1 MKRLAPLMRSRL
13 PPAAINALRA
23 VGYAAEL
30 AGASPYL
37 VGGAVRDLLLGRET
51 ADLDVSLLN
60 ADANT
65 FDAIASLTGGVIT
78 KRSQFNTAR
87 LALGGLAIDL
97 AMARAEEY
105 PSPGALPVV
114 RPADSM
120 RQDLARR
127 DFSINAMAV
136 SLSADSWG
144 KLLDPRAGREDLAA
158 GVIRAL
164 HSASFRDDPTRIFRA
179 ARYAARLDMTLAPDT
194 LRWAV
199 ESARFI
205 PYLSPERV
213 RNELELIFHEPDA
226 AGAALGLLD
235 EWRALAAIHPSLR
248 FHRNGWDGFADE
260 TGGLS
265 RRQRAGVGY
274 ALLCIGA
281 SDSDANAIA
290 ARLRPNSAFRRAIRD
305 AATLGRIAAS
315 SAINDKSNSEL
326 AALLDP
332 LRESA
337 IRAAV
342 LAADGDVQ
350 RRLSEYLTHHR
361 HLKPHLTGDDL
372 IRMGIPR
379 GPEIGR
385 ALARLRAARMDGDA
399 ANAEDERAMV
409 EGMIQSMQKT

>member
-1 MKRLAPLMRSRL
+1 MNHISPLMQSRL
-13 PPAAINALRA
+13 PADTLTTLRA
-23 VGYAAEL
+23 VANGAER
-30 AGASPYL
+30 AGAAPYL

-60 ADANT
+60 ANAAT
-65 FDAIASLTGGVIT
+65 FDAIASLTGGVIA

-127 DFSINAMAV
+127 DFSINAMAA

-144 KLLDPRAGREDLAA
+144 ALLDPHKGGDDLSA

-164 HSASFRDDPTRIFRA
+164 HPASFRDDPTRIFRA
-179 ARYAARLDMTLAPDT
+179 ARYAARLGMTLAPDT
-194 LRWAV
+194 LRWTLD
-199 ESARFI
+199 STRFI
-205 PYLSPERV
+205 HHLSPERV
-213 RNELELIFHEPDA
+213 RNELELIFHEPDT
-226 AGAALGLLD
+226 AGAALALLD
-235 EWRALAAIHPSLR
+235 DWDALAAIHPSLGYQR
-248 FHRNGWDGFADE
+248 DGWRGFADE
-260 TGGLS
+260 IGGLS

-274 ALLCIGA
+274 ALLCWDV

-315 SAINDKSNSEL
+315 SAVNNKSNSEL

-332 LRESA
+332 LRESV
-337 IRAAV
+337 IRAAALV
-342 LAADGDVQ
+342 AYDDTQ
-350 RRLSEYLTHHR
+350 RRLTTYLTHHR
-361 HLKPHLTGDDL
+361 HLKPRLTGDDL
-372 IRMGIPR
+372 IGVGIPR

-385 ALARLRAARMDGDA
+385 ALAMLRAARMDGDA
-399 ANAEDERAMV
+399 TTLADECAVV
-409 EGMIQSMQKT
+409 ENLMQSTQKT

>member
-1 MKRLAPLMRSRL
+1 MREHILSLDGL
-13 PPAAINALRA
+13 PPAALNALRA
-23 VGYAAEL
+23 VANAAGRAAAE
-30 AGASPYL
+30 PHL

-60 ADANT
+60 ADAKI

-87 LALGGLAIDL
+87 LSLGELTIDL

-144 KLLDPRAGREDLAA
+144 ELLDPHGGREDLSH

-164 HSASFRDDPTRIFRA
+164 HPASFRDDPTRIFRA
-179 ARYAARLDMTLAPDT
+179 ARYAARLDMTLEPDT
-194 LRWAV
+194 LRWALD
-199 ESARFI
+199 STRFI
-205 PYLSPERV
+205 RRLSPERV
-213 RNELELIFHEPDA
+213 RNEIELIFHEPDA
-226 AGAALGLLD
+226 AGAAVRMLD
-235 EWRALAAIHPSLR
+235 DWDALAAVHPSLR
-248 FHRNGWDGFADE
+248 YERRGWDGFLGE
-260 TGGLS
+260 TGELS

-274 ALLCIGA
+274 ALLCLGV

-290 ARLRPNSAFRRAIRD
+290 ARLRPNSAFRRSIRD
-305 AATLGRIAAS
+305 AATLARIVAS
-315 SAINDKSNSEL
+315 KTVTDKSNNEL

-337 IRAAV
+337 IRAAALV
-342 LAADGDVQ
+342 SDGDAR

-361 HLKPHLTGDDL
+361 NLKPHLNGDDL
-372 IRMGIPR
+372 IRMGVPR

-385 ALARLRAARMDGDA
+385 ALARLRAARMDGHVA
-399 ANAEDERAMV
+399 TAEDERAMTKK
-409 EGMIQSMQKT
+409 MIQSAQKT